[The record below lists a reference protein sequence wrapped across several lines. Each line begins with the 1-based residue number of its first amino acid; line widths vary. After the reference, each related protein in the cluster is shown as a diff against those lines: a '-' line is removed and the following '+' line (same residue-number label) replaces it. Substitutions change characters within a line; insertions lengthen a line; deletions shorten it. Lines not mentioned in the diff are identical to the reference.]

1 MCILFVANQQR
12 ADMPLIIAANRDE
25 FYARPTEASHFWPQ
39 HPQLLAGK
47 DNEAGG
53 SWMGVTRQ
61 GRIAAL
67 TNVRAPN
74 AQRDNARSRGEL
86 VTDYLTSSDTIDV
99 ASQQLRRSRE
109 NYQGYNLVFGSVSQ
123 LAVYNN
129 LEDRLE
135 SLKPGIHGLSNATLN
150 APWPKVTRGMQALSD
165 YCDHAPSIHTDDLF
179 AFLRDDT
186 QADDSVL
193 PDTGIGVDWEK
204 RLSSIF
210 IQSPE
215 YGTRSSTLLLVDS
228 SNTLYWHEK
237 QFDREANVLSN
248 VVKSFTLP
256 RTWHTGSK
264 IF

>member
-25 FYARPTEASHFWPQ
+25 FYSRPTEAAHFWPQ

-67 TNVRAPN
+67 TNVRSPN
-74 AQRDNARSRGEL
+74 ARRENARSRGEL
-86 VTDYLTSSDTIDV
+86 VTDYLTSPDTIDV

-109 NYQGYNLVFGSVSQ
+109 NYQGYNLVFGSVRQ
-123 LAVYNN
+123 LVVYNN
-129 LEDRLE
+129 IEERLE
-135 SLKPGIHGLSNATLN
+135 PLNPGVHGLSNATLN

-165 YCDHAPSIHTDDLF
+165 YCAHAPSIHADDLF
-179 AFLRDDT
+179 TLLRDDK
-186 QADDSVL
+186 QADDNVL
-193 PDTGIGVDWEK
+193 PDTGISKDWEK

-215 YGTRSSTLLLVDS
+215 YGTRSSTLILIDS
-228 SNTLYWHEK
+228 RNQLYWHEK
-237 QFDREANVLSN
+237 QFDREGNVLSD
-248 VVKSFTLP
+248 VIETFLLP
-256 RTWHTGSK
+256 CT
-264 IF
+264 

>member
-25 FYARPTEASHFWPQ
+25 FYSRPTEASHFWPQ
-39 HPQLLAGK
+39 YPQLLAGK

-67 TNVRAPN
+67 TNVRSPTAR
-74 AQRDNARSRGEL
+74 RDNARSRGEL
-86 VTDYLTSSDTIDV
+86 VTDFLVSSSTTEATSHR
-99 ASQQLRRSRE
+99 LRNDRE
-109 NYQGYNLVFGSVSQ
+109 NYQGYNLVFGSVSE
-123 LAVYNN
+123 LVVYNN
-129 LEDRLE
+129 IEDRLE
-135 SLKPGIHGLSNATLN
+135 PMKPGIHGLSNATLN

-165 YCDHAPSIHTDDLF
+165 YCDNAQSIEADDLF
-179 AFLRDDT
+179 TLLHDDK
-186 QADDSVL
+186 QADDNLL
-193 PDTGIGVDWEK
+193 PDTGINKEWEK

-228 SNTLYWHEK
+228 SKTLYWYEK
-237 QFDREANVLSN
+237 QFDRQGNVLSY
-248 VVKSFTLP
+248 VVESFKLP
-256 RTWHTGSK
+256 AS
-264 IF
+264 